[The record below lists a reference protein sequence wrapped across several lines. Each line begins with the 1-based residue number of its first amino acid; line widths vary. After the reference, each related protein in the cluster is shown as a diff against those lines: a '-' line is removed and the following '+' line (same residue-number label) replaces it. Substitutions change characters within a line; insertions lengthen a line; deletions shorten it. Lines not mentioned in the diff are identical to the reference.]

1 MLLCRPPPHL
11 LFSGT
16 MQYMAPEVIVKGQR
30 GYGAP
35 ADIWSLG
42 CTVVE
47 MATGKP
53 PFVELG
59 LWWLYL
65 HLSPNNLDL
74 FKRCSSSCN
83 VQSGI
88 LQSSSWNP
96 TGDVR
101 DCQEFPSQVLCCGCW
116 ETSNCNW
123 IARRAFHQ
131 WVRATETRINTS
143 QHSSFSVSVERRKR
157 WAGWAYPARQEG
169 AVSLTGVFLCQP
181 LASSLVLQETSQD
194 QGEMQ
199 LMTNL
204 NIIKWHGF

>member
-1 MLLCRPPPHL
+1 
-11 LFSGT
+11 

-65 HLSPNNLDL
+65 HLPPNNLDL

-96 TGDVR
+96 TWDVR
-101 DCQEFPSQVLCCGCW
+101 DRKELPSQMLRGGCRK
-116 ETSNCNW
+116 ESHCNR
-123 IARRAFHQ
+123 IAGGTFHQ
-131 WVRATETRINTS
+131 WVWAFHSHGSYGAINGQHFCFLLFRCASISWFQVVSNWVS
-143 QHSSFSVSVERRKR
+143 QSLMFFLQLAHLRVF
-157 WAGWAYPARQEG
+157 QII
-169 AVSLTGVFLCQP
+169 LTGPPPWKYL
-181 LASSLVLQETSQD
+181 
-194 QGEMQ
+194 
-199 LMTNL
+199 
-204 NIIKWHGF
+204 